1 MSALDTILTGNLFKG
16 FTEVFTDTT
25 GSVLFFFIAIS
36 MFSVLVYVQTQ
47 NAAFTA
53 MLFIILAGSLVGSHL
68 TQFGLTYGLVP
79 EPFQF
84 VILGFLLLALMY
96 VIWQAL
102 TKRN

>member
-1 MSALDTILTGNLFKG
+1 MSALDSILEGQILKG

-25 GSVLFFFIAIS
+25 GAVFFYFIVLS
-36 MFSVLVYVQTQ
+36 MFSVLVYTQTQ

-53 MLFIILAGSLVGSHL
+53 ILFIILAGALVGSHL
-68 TQFGLTYGLVP
+68 SQFGLSYGLIP

-96 VIWQAL
+96 VVWQAI
-102 TKRN
+102 TKRT